1 MATAWQLAGRTY
13 LVHSPYTSVASPCS
27 SNSAVSDN
35 ADGDVGV
42 HPRFAMPY
50 GAGPAIAQG
59 CATAHRHTGTA
70 GARPGTRDPL
80 GLAASCEFTYPSNAA
95 LL

>member
-1 MATAWQLAGRTY
+1 MDAARPDFSFSLLDA
-13 LVHSPYTSVASPCS
+13 VHNQYELLRHAIGPAFLYSFPL
-27 SNSAVSDN
+27 
-35 ADGDVGV
+35 
-42 HPRFAMPY
+42 PRPD

-80 GLAASCEFTYPSNAA
+80 GLAASCEFTYPSNAP